1 MKYYATA
8 RQIQKSVRYAPK
20 PYRPLLRWSLLAAV
34 FLIAGSAAAAFL
46 LLMR

>member
-1 MKYYATA
+1 MRGYATSI
-8 RQIQKSVRYAPK
+8 QIRKSVRYAPK